1 MQKNLIEK
9 IKQKKELSGI
19 SSEAVQTS
27 LDKVLSKYRIN
38 LEKLKKADEKIIIKE
53 VRADLRRMSG
63 MFQLIPSKKENL
75 SSSFEEL
82 LKSHSSTSERLSFY
96 PTLKKLIKDLNIN
109 SILELG
115 CGLNPLALA
124 DKDLIYHASDINE
137 KELEIIKRFFKKNK
151 VKGNVFVYDLR
162 KIKRDLPSADICLIF
177 KVLDLLPSRKKT
189 TEEIFD
195 KINSKYFLISFSTRK
210 LSGKKMNRPTRIWF
224 EKILEKKNL
233 KYEKIIFTN
242 EIFYL
247 IAKDAE
253 ILSFASFNIL
263 GRNE

>member
-96 PTLKKLIKDLNIN
+96 QTLKKLIKDLNIN

-137 KELEIIKRFFKKNK
+137 KELEIIK
-151 VKGNVFVYDLR
+151 
-162 KIKRDLPSADICLIF
+162 
-177 KVLDLLPSRKKT
+177 
-189 TEEIFD
+189 
-195 KINSKYFLISFSTRK
+195 
-210 LSGKKMNRPTRIWF
+210 
-224 EKILEKKNL
+224 
-233 KYEKIIFTN
+233 
-242 EIFYL
+242 
-247 IAKDAE
+247 
-253 ILSFASFNIL
+253 
-263 GRNE
+263 